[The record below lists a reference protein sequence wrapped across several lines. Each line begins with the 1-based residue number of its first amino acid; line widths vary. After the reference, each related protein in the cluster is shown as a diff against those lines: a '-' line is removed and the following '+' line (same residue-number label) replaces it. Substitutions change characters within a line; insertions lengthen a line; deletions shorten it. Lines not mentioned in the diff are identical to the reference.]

1 MSIQGSEAPGPSA
14 QPISVRLVGM
24 RKEYPGTLAVDFD
37 PGQEL
42 AFLAGEI
49 HAVVGENG
57 AGKSTLLSM
66 IAGVTPITAG
76 EMWLDAE
83 RHAPTNAI
91 DARRRGVDIVLQEP
105 GLIDTMSVEE
115 NLLLGRERLFAP
127 HQFFAPPARK
137 RLARAAMSHI
147 KRTIPLDVS
156 AGSLNLE
163 NQKFVELARALSQGP
178 RVLVIDEMTANL
190 SESGVEELF
199 ELLRAFAKSGGTV
212 LYVSH
217 YLEEVAILCDRVT
230 VMKDGRLV
238 RTLDAKTT
246 SEDELSTLMV
256 GRTVKEQ
263 MFRADTQ
270 ARTSGDALLQ
280 VTGLGVA
287 GKFENV
293 SFTLHRGEVFGL
305 GGLIGCGSETLALA
319 LFGDVH
325 PTAGEILLDGKPV
338 TAKEPREAIA
348 LGLALVPGD
357 REREGLILNL
367 SLERNISLASLPWI
381 TRRGGV
387 IAPGVE
393 KGIAKRLIG
402 QLRIVSRSHTD
413 VPFSLSG
420 GNRQKVVLAKWLV
433 REPRVLILHN
443 PTRGVDVG
451 GKAEIYGV
459 IRGLADNGVGI
470 VLISDELPELI
481 GLSDTLMI
489 MRRGHVSS
497 VVTRDAAPDGG
508 AVDRVHAVTA
518 MLARWRT
525 TPNRRIVPARLVPFV
540 ALIVVIVFFGITGG
554 TRFLSV
560 NNALFLLQQSAVIAI
575 PAFGVTLVIIAGSI
589 DLSIGSVVALTG
601 MVAAVV
607 DQDYGAAVPAVIA
620 ALLVGIGCGLFNGL
634 GFAVLRVPSFMVTL
648 GMLSIARGLT
658 IIVSGSQP
666 LQRRRD
672 DPGDR
677 HGFSPCRGS

>member
-1 MSIQGSEAPGPSA
+1 MQDTETPEAAAP
-14 QPISVRLVGM
+14 PISVRLIGM

-42 AFLAGEI
+42 TFLAGEI

-66 IAGVTPITAG
+66 VAGVTPPTAG
-76 EMWLDAE
+76 EMWLGGE
-83 RHAPTNAI
+83 LYAPSNAI

-127 HQFFAPPARK
+127 HQLFAPPARK
-137 RLARAAMSHI
+137 RLAKAAMTHI
-147 KRTIPLDVS
+147 KRAIPLDVT
-156 AGSLNLE
+156 AKSLNLE
-163 NQKFVELARALSQGP
+163 DQKFVELARALSQRP

-190 SESGVEELF
+190 SETGVQELF
-199 ELLRAFAKSGGTV
+199 ELLRAFAESGGTV

-238 RTLDAKTT
+238 RTLDAKQA
-246 SEDELSTLMV
+246 SEDQLSTLMV

-263 MFRADTQ
+263 MFRADTE
-270 ARTSGDALLQ
+270 ARTSGDPLLQ
-280 VTGLGVA
+280 VSGLGVA
-287 GKFENV
+287 GKFEDV
-293 SFTLHRGEVFGL
+293 SFTLHRGEVLGL
-305 GGLIGCGSETLALA
+305 GGLIGCGSETVALA
-319 LFGDVH
+319 LFGDVRA
-325 PTAGEILLDGKPV
+325 TTGEVTLEGKPV
-338 TAKEPREAIA
+338 AGMDPRDAIA

-367 SLERNISLASLPWI
+367 TLERNISLASLPWI
-381 TRRGGV
+381 GRRGGFM
-387 IAPGVE
+387 APGVE
-393 KGIAKRLIG
+393 KGIAKRLIS

-433 REPRVLILHN
+433 RQPKVLILHN

-489 MRRGHVSS
+489 MRRGKVSS
-497 VVTRDAAPDGG
+497 VVTRDTEPTEEQLIGF
-508 AVDRVHAVTA
+508 
-518 MLARWRT
+518 ML
-525 TPNRRIVPARLVPFV
+525 
-540 ALIVVIVFFGITGG
+540 
-554 TRFLSV
+554 
-560 NNALFLLQQSAVIAI
+560 
-575 PAFGVTLVIIAGSI
+575 
-589 DLSIGSVVALTG
+589 
-601 MVAAVV
+601 
-607 DQDYGAAVPAVIA
+607 
-620 ALLVGIGCGLFNGL
+620 
-634 GFAVLRVPSFMVTL
+634 
-648 GMLSIARGLT
+648 
-658 IIVSGSQP
+658 
-666 LQRRRD
+666 
-672 DPGDR
+672 
-677 HGFSPCRGS
+677 